1 MFRICSFSEEF
12 LFYNF
17 IINLEVYVYS
27 VWSCLN
33 TSSSFI
39 ADIKKGVCAKKDA
52 TFILCGNTEK
62 DFGSRIFYSFDF
74 AQGFLGFSFT
84 TALLRNFSERKRT
97 FFCFCCSIFAGKIAL
112 CEIIRKLR
120 FEQNCAIPHLR

>member
-33 TSSSFI
+33 ISSSFI
-39 ADIKKGVCAKKDA
+39 AGYKERGLCKKKRQLSYYVKYGKKR
-52 TFILCGNTEK
+52 IL
-62 DFGSRIFYSFDF
+62 DLVFFSYDF
-74 AQGFLGFSFT
+74 ALGFPFT
-84 TALLRNFSERKRT
+84 TLLRNFGERKRK
-97 FFCFCCSIFAGKIAL
+97 SLLLLRYIFAGKNSTLRYSAFAL
-112 CEIIRKLR
+112 FSFAQFCET
-120 FEQNCAIPHLR
+120 NSH

>member
-1 MFRICSFSEEF
+1 VFRICSFSEEF

-17 IINLEVYVYS
+17 VINLEVYVYS

-33 TSSSFI
+33 ISSSFI

-84 TALLRNFSERKRT
+84 TALLRT
-97 FFCFCCSIFAGKIAL
+97 FFAFVAKF
-112 CEIIRKLR
+112 LR
-120 FEQNCAIPHLR
+120 EK